1 MYVKQLLKHKM
12 FSKTVVLIK
21 FITYIDSENIFNYFL
36 LFYIVDNIDLCTN
49 LKNVNTIKNK
59 YLFFL
64 RKKKTFNSK
73 I

>member
-21 FITYIDSENIFNYFL
+21 FLTYIDSENIFNYFL
-36 LFYIVDNIDLCTN
+36 LFYIVDNIVLCTN
-49 LKNVNTIKNK
+49 LTNVNTIKTST
-59 YLFFL
+59 YFSLE
-64 RKKKTFNSK
+64 KKTFNSK